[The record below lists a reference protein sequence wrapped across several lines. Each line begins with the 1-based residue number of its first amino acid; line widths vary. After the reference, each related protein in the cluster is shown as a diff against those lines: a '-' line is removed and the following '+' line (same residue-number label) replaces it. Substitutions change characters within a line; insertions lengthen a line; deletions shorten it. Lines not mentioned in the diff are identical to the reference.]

1 MLDETIIRDLS
12 TSVSAL
18 ESHRRL
24 AEVEITN
31 MRVKVDAHIATTQE
45 QFKSLVSTMAEIRDM
60 ARDNRNI
67 TIGFDGNNG
76 LRGNLASLVHDVTVM
91 AKDFEFLRQ
100 TANSYSEMKTWFVRL
115 LITSV
120 CAIVFQLAGGL
131 WSINMQNAKQDSLRD
146 DILKVTAFIE
156 KQQKMYGLSEENEE
170 IKLSFV
176 ELEEF
181 RNKTVYKIGDAKA
194 EIALSRYL
202 HLANK

>member
-31 MRVKVDAHIATTQE
+31 MRVKVDTHIATTQE
-45 QFKSLVSTMAEIRDM
+45 QFKSLAGTMSEIRDM

-76 LRGNLASLVHDVTVM
+76 LRGNLASLVHDVTDM

-100 TANSYSEMKTWFVRL
+100 TANSYIEMKTWFVRL

-120 CAIVFQLAGGL
+120 CAIIFQLAGGL
-131 WSINMQNAKQDSLRD
+131 WSINMQNAKQDSLRED
-146 DILKVTAFIE
+146 LLKLTAYIE
-156 KQQKMYGLSEENEE
+156 KQQKEEA
-170 IKLSFV
+170 IKARLGTI
-176 ELEEF
+176 
-181 RNKTVYKIGDAKA
+181 K
-194 EIALSRYL
+194 
-202 HLANK
+202 

>member
-100 TANSYSEMKTWFVRL
+100 TANSYIEMKTWFVRL

-156 KQQKMYGLSEENEE
+156 KQQKEE
-170 IKLSFV
+170 I
-176 ELEEF
+176 
-181 RNKTVYKIGDAKA
+181 TKA
-194 EIALSRYL
+194 RISAL
-202 HLANK
+202 K

>member
-45 QFKSLVSTMAEIRDM
+45 QFKNLVSTMAEIRDM

-76 LRGNLASLVHDVTVM
+76 LRV
-91 AKDFEFLRQ
+91 
-100 TANSYSEMKTWFVRL
+100 
-115 LITSV
+115 I
-120 CAIVFQLAGGL
+120 
-131 WSINMQNAKQDSLRD
+131 
-146 DILKVTAFIE
+146 
-156 KQQKMYGLSEENEE
+156 
-170 IKLSFV
+170 
-176 ELEEF
+176 
-181 RNKTVYKIGDAKA
+181 
-194 EIALSRYL
+194 
-202 HLANK
+202 

>member
-12 TSVSAL
+12 NSVSTL
-18 ESHRRL
+18 ESHRKL
-24 AEVEITN
+24 AEAEMTN

-45 QFKSLVSTMAEIRDM
+45 QFKALAATMSEIRDM

-76 LRGNLASLVHDVTVM
+76 LRGNLASLVSDVTEM

-100 TANSYSEMKTWFVRL
+100 TANSYIEMKTWFVRL

-120 CAIVFQLAGGL
+120 CAILFQLGGGL
-131 WSINMQNAKQDSLRD
+131 WSFNNQNAKQEALRE

-156 KQQKMYGLSEENEE
+156 KQQREELS
-170 IKLSFV
+170 KA
-176 ELEEF
+176 
-181 RNKTVYKIGDAKA
+181 KTSLK
-194 EIALSRYL
+194 
-202 HLANK
+202 